1 LVAYKN
7 MISLAADLVS
17 NAAYAEMTEQV
28 SEIGTPEPE
37 NQANSQGIGFRQII
51 KVLGDVPGIGKS
63 KVEEQLANLK
73 ASGHYARII
82 NEVAARVEAE
92 AAKERQGS
100 RTDLEHS
107 GQLVLGEFAQL
118 DQRPLQWLAFTTQ
131 ER

>member
-1 LVAYKN
+1 MVAYKN
-7 MISLAADLVS
+7 MISLAAGLVS

-73 ASGHYARII
+73 ASGH
-82 NEVAARVEAE
+82 
-92 AAKERQGS
+92 
-100 RTDLEHS
+100 
-107 GQLVLGEFAQL
+107 
-118 DQRPLQWLAFTTQ
+118 
-131 ER
+131 